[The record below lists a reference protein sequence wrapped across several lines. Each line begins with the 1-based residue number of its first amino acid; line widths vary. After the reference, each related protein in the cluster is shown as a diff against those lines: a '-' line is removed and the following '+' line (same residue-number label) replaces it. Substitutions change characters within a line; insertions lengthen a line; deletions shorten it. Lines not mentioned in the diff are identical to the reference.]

1 MNIKKNI
8 VLLFSIF
15 AVSYGALISPLNN
28 SSLRSI
34 HVLFEWEQE
43 PDASSYNL
51 QVSNSP
57 QFNNII
63 LDINEPTTIYI
74 EKEFIDWDSV
84 YFWRVRPVDSS
95 GALGSWTEASLFST
109 ENKMLVDLDV
119 DIYQPNL
126 IQDGLVMYSQFSP
139 YFAVGVIDQFGNEVW
154 NTQTAYM
161 NHINEYGQLYGVT
174 DQGGIEFNYNHEVLW
189 STEPGIP
196 IDSHEVKQIPN
207 GNYMAFVPIQ
217 VNGPISPE
225 GNWSFYFQ
233 SVGYQVDGVTNE
245 FPWTGMQI
253 VEFDKS
259 TGEPVWIWNPFDYF
273 TMEDHDIYEGM
284 WWDAYF
290 NGFFDWMHSNAFHF
304 DEEESV
310 IYVSH
315 RHLSRISKIAYPSGD
330 VIWNMG
336 LPSEYNTGDDNICT
350 DLLFSFQHNI
360 QMMENGDL
368 LFFDN
373 GNLSDML
380 MGDSS
385 PTTRIRRVRVI
396 DDSYCETVW
405 QYDLPQ
411 NLHGVGMGS
420 VQLLENGNYSI
431 YTFGNG
437 LDQPECSIIEITQD
451 GDIVWKVTSQDPSA
465 AWYRSYKVPSIFPD
479 AFSVMANNYTL
490 SNSNDSLI
498 EIQGDSVNFTIH
510 NKSGYNQDYQ
520 YSFGDATDGL
530 NPMFDYEQG
539 EFSMEPYEVLELSF
553 PIADLSV
560 LSSSVVLSVSPSY
573 HQYSAKEV
581 SFYVSVDNF
590 LVGDVNSDT
599 DINVI
604 DVVLL
609 VDLILGNDFLLSG
622 DIDGSGVLDIVD
634 IVQLVGLVLS

>member
-1 MNIKKNI
+1 MKFKNHI
-8 VLLFSIF
+8 ILCFFIL
-15 AVSYGALISPLNN
+15 AVAYGELVAPLNGTN
-28 SSLRSI
+28 LRAV
-34 HVLFEWEQE
+34 HVLFEWDQE
-43 PDASSYNL
+43 PDASNYNL
-51 QVSNSP
+51 QVSNSA
-57 QFNNII
+57 QFNNVI
-63 LDINEPTTIYI
+63 LDINEPTTVYI
-74 EKEFIDWDSV
+74 EKDAIDWDSN
-84 YFWRVRPVDSS
+84 YYWRVRSIDSS
-95 GALGSWTEASLFST
+95 GNAGDWIGTSFFSVGQK
-109 ENKMLVDLDV
+109 NLVELDV
-119 DIYQPNL
+119 DIYQEDL
-126 IQDGLVMYSQFSP
+126 VQEGLVMYSQFSP
-139 YFAVGVIDQFGNEVW
+139 YFAVGVIDKYGNEIW

-189 STEPGIP
+189 NTAPGIP

-225 GNWSFYFQ
+225 GNWSYYFEAI
-233 SVGYQVDGVTNE
+233 GYQVDGVTNE
-245 FPWTGMQI
+245 FPWIGMQI
-253 VEFDKS
+253 VEFDKE

-273 TMEDHDIYEGM
+273 TMDDHDIYEGM

-315 RHLSRISKIAYPSGD
+315 RHLSRISKIAYPSGE

-336 LPSEYNTGDDNICT
+336 LPAEYNTGSENICT

-360 QMMENGDL
+360 QMMNNGDL

-385 PTTRIRRVRVI
+385 PTTRIRRIRVI

-437 LDQPECSIIEITQD
+437 LDQSECSIIEITQD
-451 GDIVWKVTSQDPSA
+451 GDMVWKATSQNPSA
-465 AWYRSYKVPSIFPD
+465 AWYRSYKIPSIFPD
-479 AFSVMANNYTL
+479 AFSVMANNYIFEQDG
-490 SNSNDSLI
+490 NSVIYTSENDIS
-498 EIQGDSVNFTIH
+498 FTVQ

-520 YSFGDATDGL
+520 YSFGDTTDGI
-530 NPMFDYEQG
+530 NSMFDYQDG
-539 EFSMEPYEVLELSF
+539 DFSLDPYESLILSF
-553 PIADLSV
+553 PISDTNILSSNVTLLVSPVHHKYASKEIIYSV
-560 LSSSVVLSVSPSY
+560 LAENILI
-573 HQYSAKEV
+573 
-581 SFYVSVDNF
+581 
-590 LVGDVNSDT
+590 GDVSSDGN
-599 DINVI
+599 INVV

-609 VDLILGNDFLLSG
+609 VNLILENDFNNLG
-622 DIDGSGVLDIVD
+622 DIDGDGALNVID
-634 IVQLVGLVLS
+634 IVQLVSLILS

>member
-1 MNIKKNI
+1 MKFKNYIKLSVFI
-8 VLLFSIF
+8 LAI
-15 AVSYGALISPLNN
+15 ACGELIAPLNGIN
-28 SSLRSI
+28 LRAI
-34 HVLFEWEQE
+34 HILFEWEQE

-57 QFNNII
+57 QFNNVI
-63 LDINEPTTIYI
+63 LDVNELSTVYI
-74 EKEFIDWDSV
+74 DKQAIDWNGN
-84 YFWRVRPVDSS
+84 YYWRVRPIDN
-95 GALGSWTEASLFST
+95 LGNVGEWIGTSFFSVGQK
-109 ENKMLVDLDV
+109 NLVDLDV
-119 DIYQPNL
+119 DVYQEDLVQEGL
-126 IQDGLVMYSQFSP
+126 IMYGQFSP
-139 YFAVGVIDQFGNEVW
+139 YFAVGVIDKYGNEIW

-161 NHINEYGQLYGVT
+161 NHINDYGQLYGVS
-174 DQGGIEFNYNHEVLW
+174 DQGGVEFNYHHEVLW
-189 STEPGIP
+189 NTAPGIP

-207 GNYMAFVPIQ
+207 GNYMAFVPTQ

-225 GNWSFYFQ
+225 GNWSYYFE
-233 SVGYQVDGVTNE
+233 SIGYQVDGVTNE
-245 FPWTGMQI
+245 FPWIGMQI
-253 VEFDKS
+253 VEFDKE

-273 TMEDHDIYEGM
+273 TMDDHDIYEGM

-315 RHLSRISKIAYPSGD
+315 RHLSRISKIAYPSGE

-360 QMMENGDL
+360 QMMDDGDL

-380 MGDSS
+380 MGDSN

-437 LDQPECSIIEITQD
+437 LNQSDCSILEVTPD
-451 GDIVWKVTSQDPSA
+451 GDMVWKATSQNPNA
-465 AWYRSYKVPSIFPD
+465 AWYRSYKIPSIFPD
-479 AFSVMANNYTL
+479 AFSVLADNYTFSD
-490 SNSNDSLI
+490 SNSLI
-498 EIQGDSVNFTIH
+498 DIQEDFINFVVS
-510 NKSGYNQDYQ
+510 NKSGYNQDYE
-520 YSFGDATDGL
+520 YSFGDDTDGL
-530 NPMFDYEQG
+530 NPMFEYQQG
-539 EFSMEPYEVLELSF
+539 NFSLGPYESFNLSF
-553 PIADLSV
+553 PIIDSGA
-560 LSSSVVLSVSPSY
+560 LSSSVSLSISPSHHRY
-573 HQYSAKEV
+573 ANKEL
-581 SFYVSVDNF
+581 SFYVATNNL
-590 LVGDVNSDT
+590 LVGDVNSDQ

-604 DVVLL
+604 DVILL
-609 VDLILGNDFLLSG
+609 VNLILENSFSYLG
-622 DIDGSGVLDIVD
+622 DIDDSGSIDIIDV
-634 IVQLVGLVLS
+634 VQLVGLILN